1 MQTYNAVPDAAVK
14 TTPTGRRVLL
24 AAALSFCLGALAA
37 TGAPASKALRGST
50 NLVSKCTLTGSAGT
64 KVICGK
70 SEQQC
75 KAAHKND
82 KQVTIDKYEKTV
94 SSSING
100 KYVKFAHTGPHGL
113 EDNTKWKS
121 TNGQTCES
129 IYMSGNKKSH
139 CKQAN
144 KHGVTGNDACQCSC

>member
-1 MQTYNAVPDAAVK
+1 MTSLYGYGYGGWGGGNWQDIVADVQSRDWGAQGRIMGEHGREIGQAAREQGQAEGEKWRNYGQNIANNYGGHGIVI
-14 TTPTGRRVLL
+14 G
-24 AAALSFCLGALAA
+24 GDD
-37 TGAPASKALRGST
+37 
-50 NLVSKCTLTGSAGT
+50 KCNS
-64 KVICGK
+64 
-70 SEQQC
+70 
-75 KAAHKND
+75 
-82 KQVTIDKYEKTV
+82 VTMD
-94 SSSING
+94 SSING

-129 IYMSGNKKSH
+129 IYTSKNKKSH

>member
-1 MQTYNAVPDAAVK
+1 MGDV
-14 TTPTGRRVLL
+14 GRAQGDIWRNYGQNI
-24 AAALSFCLGALAA
+24 ANKYAG
-37 TGAPASKALRGST
+37 GGHGSGI
-50 NLVSKCTLTGSAGT
+50 VIGGDDKCNS
-64 KVICGK
+64 
-70 SEQQC
+70 
-75 KAAHKND
+75 
-82 KQVTIDKYEKTV
+82 VTMD
-94 SSSING
+94 SSING

-129 IYMSGNKKSH
+129 IYTSKNKKSH

>member
-1 MQTYNAVPDAAVK
+1 MAEQVGIFIGVRIRPFVPRELNNK
-14 TTPTGRRVLL
+14 ESRVAKVREDGMCLL
-24 AAALSFCLGALAA
+24 Q
-37 TGAPASKALRGST
+37 
-50 NLVSKCTLTGSAGT
+50 VD
-64 KVICGK
+64 GK
-70 SEQQC
+70 FNEYPF
-75 KAAHKND
+75 N
-82 KQVTIDKYEKTV
+82 VTMD
-94 SSSING
+94 SSING

-129 IYMSGNKKSH
+129 IYTSKNKKSH